1 MSAVAKWETFM
12 KLSLRYFLVLAALV
26 LSGCASVPQGPL
38 PLQTS
43 ALSAQSGQIGVMM
56 TPIPK
61 PEVSLPGAGCVLCVV
76 VAAAANSSLSRHAE
90 TLPVEDIPK
99 LGDQVA
105 DAIRKRGANAIVL
118 KDVPDITKLE
128 GMRSD
133 VPNMARDDFRPLKDR
148 LKVERLVVIQLD
160 LVGFER
166 SYSAYVPTSD
176 PKAAFRG
183 RAFMVNLSTNMLE
196 WFLPV
201 NILKSADG
209 RWDEPTAFPGLT
221 NAYFQALELGR
232 DQILQGAMK

>member
-1 MSAVAKWETFM
+1 M
-12 KLSLRYFLVLAALV
+12 KFSLRYLLVLVSLV

-38 PLQTS
+38 PIQSS
-43 ALSAQSGQIGVMM
+43 ALSAQAGQVGVMM

-61 PEVSLPGAGCVLCVV
+61 PNVNLPGAGCLLCIA
-76 VAAAANSSLSRHAE
+76 VASAVNSTLSRHAE
-90 TLPVEDIPK
+90 TLPLEDLPK
-99 LGDQVA
+99 LGEQVA
-105 DAIRKRGANAIVL
+105 EAIRKRGANAIVL
-118 KDVPDITKLE
+118 KEVPDITKLDTF
-128 GMRSD
+128 RSD
-133 VPNMARDDFRPLKDR
+133 TPNMAREDFRPLRDR
-148 LKVERLVVIQLD
+148 LKVERLVVIQVD

-183 RAFMVNLSTNMLE
+183 RAYMVNLSTNMLE

-201 NILKSADG
+201 NVLKSADG

-232 DQILQGAMK
+232 EQILEGAMK